1 MTSVVT
7 DFFSSDQRDALQE
20 IANVAMGSAGA
31 GLATVLDSFV
41 HLSIPKISLI
51 SAKRIAPVISE
62 GPWGN
67 RSVNAVRQAFYNR
80 INGEAI
86 ALFGAEGCTELAEL
100 LGHDRTQP
108 VLEQELLLD
117 VSNILTGACLGGI
130 GAQLGTDFGFSAPS
144 ILCQDKTIE
153 QLFAMHAPPCN
164 EALLIQID
172 FSVEARS
179 FTCQLLIFM
188 PRESLVLLHQALA
201 SFLES
206 L

>member
-1 MTSVVT
+1 MTVAN
-7 DFFSSDQRDALQE
+7 DFFSADQRDALQE

-51 SAKRIAPVISE
+51 DSNKIASVISE
-62 GPWGN
+62 GYWAN

-80 INGEAI
+80 MNGEAI

-100 LGHDRTQP
+100 LGHEREQQ

-117 VSNILTGACLGGI
+117 VSNILTGACLNGI
-130 GAQLGTDFGFSAPS
+130 GAQLGTEFGFSAPS
-144 ILCQDKTIE
+144 ILCQEKTVQ
-153 QLFAMHAPPCN
+153 QLFTTHAPPCK

-188 PRESLVLLHQALA
+188 PRESLVLLHQVLT